1 MENILY
7 EARLTKLLQGFIVE
21 KLEPETIAA
30 AADLD
35 LIRFGIAT
43 TGDSVRF
50 REAWKKTKEKRS
62 HIKVT
67 LMTVKEHLNMWM
79 VRQQETRRGI
89 Y

>member
-30 AADLD
+30 ATDLD

-43 TGDSVRF
+43 TGDRV
-50 REAWKKTKEKRS
+50 
-62 HIKVT
+62 
-67 LMTVKEHLNMWM
+67 
-79 VRQQETRRGI
+79 
-89 Y
+89 